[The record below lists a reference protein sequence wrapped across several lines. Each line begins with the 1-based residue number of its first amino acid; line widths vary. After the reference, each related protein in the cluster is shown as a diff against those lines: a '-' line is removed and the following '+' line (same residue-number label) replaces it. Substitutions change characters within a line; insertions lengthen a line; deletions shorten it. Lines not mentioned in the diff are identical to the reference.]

1 MKKAAITKIVYSFV
15 FFFFSLCVCLI
26 ITITSRNVVLC
37 KYDARK
43 HNNDNDNIQI
53 VEKMSSMLRIQWT
66 QSPKRAIHAHAHR
79 MPSRPICGSGIVNGG
94 HCCCSAFIFQNI
106 FKTVFGFHFGPQ
118 LAPDAIVKHAMV
130 GRYSTVLVQID
141 GSTLAHSVDTSA
153 GGTKAFCLPSN
164 RFQPAQILQRK
175 K

>member
-1 MKKAAITKIVYSFV
+1 
-15 FFFFSLCVCLI
+15 
-26 ITITSRNVVLC
+26 
-37 KYDARK
+37 
-43 HNNDNDNIQI
+43 
-53 VEKMSSMLRIQWT
+53 
-66 QSPKRAIHAHAHR
+66 

-175 K
+175 KWNEVTLINEYHSRTDWRKANDYTRISYQYQSKPRLRNRLCCGCPLRCTSQIRKWCWWVS